1 MIYRR
6 IDDDFL
12 DPLTFRPD
20 SMLGV
25 PGLFDAYRAG
35 NVTLVNAPGT
45 GIADDKAV
53 YTYVP
58 EIIEFYLGEKA
69 LLNNVPTYNCTNDD
83 ERAYVLEQHRR
94 AGGEGSPRL
103 GRLRHAGRA
112 DLDQGDARGCSSK
125 KIIARPDN
133 YIVQPT
139 LALSTCPTYVECGMA
154 PRHVDLRP
162 YVLVGD
168 QIRITPGGA
177 DPRGAEGRLARW

>member
-1 MIYRR
+1 
-6 IDDDFL
+6 
-12 DPLTFRPD
+12 
-20 SMLGV
+20 MLGV

-69 LLNNVPTYNCTNDD
+69 LLKNVPTYNCTDD
-83 ERAYVLEQHRR
+83 DAARLCARAHRR
-94 AGGEGSPRL
+94 AGGEGSARL

-112 DLDQGDARGCSSK
+112 GLDQGAAARSSGRRSSRGRTTTSSSRRWRSPP
-125 KIIARPDN
+125 ARPS
-133 YIVQPT
+133 
-139 LALSTCPTYVECGMA
+139 STAGIA

-168 QIRITPGGA
+168 QIRITPGGLTRVA
-177 DPRGAEGRLARW
+177 LKEGSLVVNSSQGGGTKDTWVLEE